1 MWELR
6 RVNAQLLTTALPV
19 MTESYGAERWTP
31 VVGFEG
37 LYEVSDHGRVR
48 SLDRVVPLQG
58 HPTLKQ
64 RTMRGRILFQ
74 KTNRPAAGSYK
85 RKQVA
90 LWKDNR
96 EHTANV
102 ARLVA
107 EAFLPN
113 PQHMP
118 YVLHLDDD
126 ATNNCVWNLQWGDQA
141 ENVRQ
146 AVERRRFP
154 SGLDHHNYRHGKYAS
169 KG

>member
-19 MTESYGAERWTP
+19 MNESYAAEQWAP
-31 VVGFEG
+31 VVGFEK

-48 SLDRVVPLQG
+48 SIDRVVKLEG
-58 HPTLKQ
+58 HPKLKR
-64 RTMRGRILFQ
+64 RTMRGRVLFQ
-74 KTNRPAAGSYK
+74 KTNKPAAGAYK

-90 LWKDNR
+90 LWKQNR
-96 EHTANV
+96 EHTMNV

-107 EAFLPN
+107 EAFLSN
-113 PQHMP
+113 PDCLP
-118 YVLHLDDD
+118 FVLHLDDD
-126 ATNNCVWNLQWGDQA
+126 ATNNCAWNLEWGNQA

-154 SGLDHHNYRHGKYAS
+154 TGAAHHNYRHGKYAS

>member
-1 MWELR
+1 MELR

-19 MTESYGAERWTP
+19 MIESYAAERWLP

-48 SLDRVVPLQG
+48 SVDRVVKLVG
-58 HPTLKQ
+58 HPKLKQ
-64 RTMRGRILFQ
+64 RTMRGRVLFQ
-74 KTNRPAAGSYK
+74 KTNRPRLEGAYQ

-90 LWKDNR
+90 LWKQNR
-96 EHTANV
+96 EHTMNV
-102 ARLVA
+102 ARVVA

-113 PQHMP
+113 PGNAP
-118 YVLHLDDD
+118 LVLHLDDD
-126 ATNNCVWNLQWGDQA
+126 ATNNRLSNLAWGDQA

-146 AVERRRFP
+146 AVERNRFP
-154 SGLDHHNYRHGKYAS
+154 SGSDHHNYRHGKYAS